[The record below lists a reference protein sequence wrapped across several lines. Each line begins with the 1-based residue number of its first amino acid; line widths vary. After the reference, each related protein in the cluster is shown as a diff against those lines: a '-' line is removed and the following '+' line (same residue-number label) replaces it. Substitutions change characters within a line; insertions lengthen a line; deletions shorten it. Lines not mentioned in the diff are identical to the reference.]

1 MRIERT
7 GAATAKAVIT
17 GNELRRAGLTAS
29 DLLNGSAAA
38 LPLISE
44 MAEKAFPEGGRQRI
58 SVEIYPAKWG
68 GCFFIMTRN
77 RSAERLCKMI
87 ITAYSADSI
96 IELCRRISELRISCP
111 ESSLV
116 GGKDHLRLI
125 ACLPEE
131 MLLLEGSFETR
142 IVPADDNTLAKLS
155 EHDRTIIPKNA
166 VALLAKLSHGTG
178 CGSHIA
184 LEEI

>member
-1 MRIERT
+1 
-7 GAATAKAVIT
+7 
-17 GNELRRAGLTAS
+17 
-29 DLLNGSAAA
+29 
-38 LPLISE
+38 
-44 MAEKAFPEGGRQRI
+44 
-58 SVEIYPAKWG
+58 
-68 GCFFIMTRN
+68 MTRN